1 MHLIAMSTRIA
12 RLSFYVRAV
21 KKFLDLG
28 VGVNWKASPRGPTA
42 LQSAALGGHIEV
54 ARHLLGIKG
63 VKLRYVN
70 DLGSV
75 LGHAIHGGN
84 ASMAADTGN
93 PDIMKLLLADER
105 VDPNL
110 RVGIRRT
117 ALHIAVRKG
126 RHAVQKLLV
135 EHSGVDPDLK
145 AAARAPGNLY
155 DNVELLL
162 DAGADVRAVDREG
175 RTALALAAQYN
186 NLETVDLLLRHG
198 GIDPNICDYA
208 GLTPLLS
215 LLSATTGGNP
225 WMGLSRINV
234 YPSYSDDSRKYRA
247 GATPLMVA
255 IKNTS
260 IVKWL
265 LSMKT
270 VDVDAEND
278 PGMTP
283 LKWASEAKDQS
294 IVELLL
300 EKMDIDTLAVCY
312 TQ

>member
-1 MHLIAMSTRIA
+1 
-12 RLSFYVRAV
+12 
-21 KKFLDLG
+21 
-28 VGVNWKASPRGPTA
+28 
-42 LQSAALGGHIEV
+42 
-54 ARHLLGIKG
+54 
-63 VKLRYVN
+63 
-70 DLGSV
+70 
-75 LGHAIHGGN
+75 
-84 ASMAADTGN
+84 
-93 PDIMKLLLADER
+93 MKLLLADER

-145 AAARAPGNLY
+145 AGPLGRTPLLEAMKAPAETRYAKASSAAYIEILLEWGANI
-155 DNVELLL
+155 EKLLL

-215 LLSATTGGNP
+215 LLSATCEDHFGVISALVSCDRVDINLQDDFGNTALHYATHRTCTRSVKILLEREEDDVHIKNNV
-225 WMGLSRINV
+225 GLSPIALAATR
-234 YPSYSDDSRKYRA
+234 
-247 GATPLMVA
+247 ATPLMVA

>member
-1 MHLIAMSTRIA
+1 
-12 RLSFYVRAV
+12 
-21 KKFLDLG
+21 
-28 VGVNWKASPRGPTA
+28 
-42 LQSAALGGHIEV
+42 
-54 ARHLLGIKG
+54 
-63 VKLRYVN
+63 
-70 DLGSV
+70 
-75 LGHAIHGGN
+75 
-84 ASMAADTGN
+84 
-93 PDIMKLLLADER
+93 
-105 VDPNL
+105 
-110 RVGIRRT
+110 
-117 ALHIAVRKG
+117 
-126 RHAVQKLLV
+126 
-135 EHSGVDPDLK
+135 
-145 AAARAPGNLY
+145 
-155 DNVELLL
+155 
-162 DAGADVRAVDREG
+162 
-175 RTALALAAQYN
+175 
-186 NLETVDLLLRHG
+186 
-198 GIDPNICDYA
+198 
-208 GLTPLLS
+208 
-215 LLSATTGGNP
+215 
-225 WMGLSRINV
+225 MGLSRINV